1 MAQNPPLSRNLMQN
15 MEKVSVIFTRVST
28 YRNPKLFLIV
38 QYNFQFLKD
47 PLNLG
52 IFIGSSFERDTKVC
66 T

>member
-1 MAQNPPLSRNLMQN
+1 MQN

>member
-1 MAQNPPLSRNLMQN
+1 MAQNRPPGNLMQN

-47 PLNLG
+47 PLNLS